1 MLACHLGETGT
12 AATLEGRTWEWSKDP
27 DIWPKQFEAALTA
40 KGLYRPRKKASPKKR
55 IAKELP
61 PATCWEEAFE
71 RTMPGRP
78 LCGDDFPMG
87 VYPCRREL
95 ALGFRYIQYNRP
107 TLFRYYVADVDRA
120 GASNAWRGT
129 ELPPPSLIMIN
140 PANDHAHLAWLLSVP
155 VSGVNPYSKPFRF
168 LSAIERGFTRRLDA
182 DRAFV
187 QHGLVK
193 NALHSDWRVS
203 RPFEGSYT
211 LHELAAPLKVRDTKP
226 LAKGE
231 RETGLGRNCA
241 LFDWLRALAY
251 KQVLKLKH
259 AGADYEDFLE
269 GLLGAAV
276 DMNLTADFYRPLSQ
290 GEVFTIVKSVAR
302 WTWCEFWPE
311 RFSARQSWCGSR
323 GMAKRWAD
331 HTSLD
336 KSKPWEAEGISR
348 RMWFYRKAKEVQP
361 QPIAL

>member
-1 MLACHLGETGT
+1 MLGDT
-12 AATLEGRTWEWSKDP
+12 AAFPFEWSLDR
-27 DIWPKQFEAALTA
+27 DEALRQFEEHLR
-40 KGLYRPRKKASPKKR
+40 KIGFRRGPDKKPRKKRAPKP
-55 IAKELP
+55 LP

-71 RTMPGRP
+71 RTLPGRP
-78 LCGDDFPMG
+78 LVADGFELG

-95 ALGFRYIQYNRP
+95 AIGFPYLQYNRA
-107 TLFRYYVADVDRA
+107 TLFCYYIADIDRA

-155 VSGVNPYSKPFRF
+155 VSGVNPYSKPFQF

-302 WTWCEFWPE
+302 WT
-311 RFSARQSWCGSR
+311 
-323 GMAKRWAD
+323 
-331 HTSLD
+331 
-336 KSKPWEAEGISR
+336 
-348 RMWFYRKAKEVQP
+348 
-361 QPIAL
+361 